1 MLDLMNLTVPCPDSR
16 LPPQK
21 ANNILTGHHHDVKVM
36 LTILGWTKP
45 TLVFHGVICF
55 ELP

>member
-21 ANNILTGHHHDVKVM
+21 ANNILNGHHHDVKVM
-36 LTILGWTKP
+36 LIILGGT
-45 TLVFHGVICF
+45 
-55 ELP
+55 